1 MDTDPLTALI
11 DEIAYPVWEAL
22 VTLIA
27 AMAGS
32 PLARMIWLLAVVL
45 AILVVVLRA
54 AARDGRS
61 LR

>member
-1 MDTDPLTALI
+1 VDTNPLTAII
-11 DEIAYPVWEAL
+11 DQIAYPVWEAL

-27 AMAGS
+27 AVAGS

-45 AILVVVLRA
+45 AILVIVLRA

-61 LR
+61 PR

>member
-1 MDTDPLTALI
+1 MDTNPLTAII
-11 DEIAYPVWEAL
+11 DQIAYPVWGAL

-27 AMAGS
+27 AVAGS

-45 AILVVVLRA
+45 AVLVIVLRA
-54 AARDGRS
+54 AARDGRG